1 MTNIEI
7 IEVQKSD
14 GTFEQV
20 VKIDRG
26 NEEFTWMSKT
36 NYDEMIA
43 RETPTL

>member
-14 GTFEQV
+14 GTSEQV

-36 NYDEMIA
+36 VYDEMQAKVIV
-43 RETPTL
+43 E